1 MSHAKQSTGN
11 YGEKRVLKELARLG
25 WAAINA
31 NELRYNMPGYDII
44 AHRPIYGS
52 LTFDMA
58 LSADRK
64 IFISVKTRG
73 PTSNHFQ
80 IGGFKRS
87 EIIEPLSYDPKQ
99 FTILVSKADQP
110 EDDSFYVMPSHVV
123 RAECAER
130 QRQIWE
136 RRHTLGIG
144 SYQMHLNHEG
154 MVSRERVTIL
164 LESGQSALTI
174 GAYWTRPWADSQHR
188 SRDR

>member
-1 MSHAKQSTGN
+1 MSRAKQSTGN

-110 EDDSFYVMPSHVV
+110 EDDSFYVMPSHVFT
-123 RAECAER
+123 AECAER
-130 QRQIWE
+130 QRQIWNKDT
-136 RRHTLGIG
+136 H
-144 SYQMHLNHEG
+144 
-154 MVSRERVTIL
+154 
-164 LESGQSALTI
+164 A
-174 GAYWTRPWADSQHR
+174 
-188 SRDR
+188 RDRVLSDAPKPRRNGEPRAGHDLARKWAEWFNNWGLLDKALG